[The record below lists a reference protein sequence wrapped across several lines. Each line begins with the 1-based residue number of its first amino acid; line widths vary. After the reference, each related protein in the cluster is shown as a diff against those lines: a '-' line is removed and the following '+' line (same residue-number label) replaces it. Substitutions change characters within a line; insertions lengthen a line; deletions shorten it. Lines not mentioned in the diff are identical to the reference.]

1 MNNIIK
7 FKTRMTAIQLVAQQL
22 IDYKDINL
30 IKDDFD
36 KYYKNTVIYE
46 NADIIQYND
55 AFLLKLISFYQ
66 KTNFQNLSNEI
77 NNIIDFNRKFE
88 KWDTITKSIIL
99 VSISE
104 LRNSKKEKIKI
115 ILNDYLDISKSFVNI
130 KETKLINSILDKL
143 INDK

>member
-46 NADIIQYND
+46 NADIVQYND

-66 KTNFQNLSNEI
+66 KTNFQDLSNEI

>member
-7 FKTRMTAIQLVAQQL
+7 FKTRMTAIQLVSQQL

-46 NADIIQYND
+46 NSDKIQYND
-55 AFLLKLISFYQ
+55 AFLLKLISFYK
-66 KTNFQNLSNEI
+66 KTNFQDLSNEI
-77 NNIIDFNRKFE
+77 NNIITFNRKFE
-88 KWDTITKSIIL
+88 KWDNITKSIIL

-130 KETKLINSILDKL
+130 KETKIINSILDKL
-143 INDK
+143 IHDK

>member
-66 KTNFQNLSNEI
+66 KTNFQDLSNEI

>member
-46 NADIIQYND
+46 NEDIVQYND

>member
-7 FKTRMTAIQLVAQQL
+7 FKTRMTAIQLVSQQL

-46 NADIIQYND
+46 NSDKIQYND

-66 KTNFQNLSNEI
+66 KTNFQDLSNEI

-99 VSISE
+99 VSVSE

>member
-7 FKTRMTAIQLVAQQL
+7 FKTRMTAIQLVTQQL

-46 NADIIQYND
+46 NEDIVQYND

-66 KTNFQNLSNEI
+66 KTNFQDLSNEI

>member
-7 FKTRMTAIQLVAQQL
+7 FKTRMTAIQLVSQQL

-46 NADIIQYND
+46 NEDIVQYND

-66 KTNFQNLSNEI
+66 KTNFQDLSNEI

-143 INDK
+143 IHDK

>member
-66 KTNFQNLSNEI
+66 KANFQELSNEI

-104 LRNSKKEKIKI
+104 LRNSKKEQIKI

>member
-66 KTNFQNLSNEI
+66 KTNFLDLANEI
-77 NNIIDFNRKFE
+77 NNIIDFSRKFE

>member
-46 NADIIQYND
+46 NADIVQYND

>member
-7 FKTRMTAIQLVAQQL
+7 FKTRMTAIQLVSQQL

-46 NADIIQYND
+46 NSDKIQYND
-55 AFLLKLISFYQ
+55 AFLLKLISFYK
-66 KTNFQNLSNEI
+66 KTNFQDLSNEI
-77 NNIIDFNRKFE
+77 NNIITFNRKFE
-88 KWDTITKSIIL
+88 KWDNITKSIIL

-130 KETKLINSILDKL
+130 KETKLIN
-143 INDK
+143 

>member
-46 NADIIQYND
+46 NEDIVQYND

-66 KTNFQNLSNEI
+66 KTNFQDLSNEI

>member
-55 AFLLKLISFYQ
+55 AF
-66 KTNFQNLSNEI
+66 
-77 NNIIDFNRKFE
+77 D
-88 KWDTITKSIIL
+88 KWC
-99 VSISE
+99 
-104 LRNSKKEKIKI
+104 
-115 ILNDYLDISKSFVNI
+115 
-130 KETKLINSILDKL
+130 
-143 INDK
+143 

>member
-36 KYYKNTVIYE
+36 KYYKNTIIYE
-46 NADIIQYND
+46 NSDKIQYND

-66 KTNFQNLSNEI
+66 KTNFQDLSNEI
-77 NNIIDFNRKFE
+77 NNIIDFDRSFE

>member
-7 FKTRMTAIQLVAQQL
+7 FKTRMTAIQLVTQQL

-46 NADIIQYND
+46 NSDKIQYND
-55 AFLLKLISFYQ
+55 AFLLKLISFYK
-66 KTNFQNLSNEI
+66 KTNFQDLSNEI
-77 NNIIDFNRKFE
+77 NNIITFNRKFE
-88 KWDTITKSIIL
+88 KWDNITKSIIL

-130 KETKLINSILDKL
+130 KETKIINSILDKL
-143 INDK
+143 IHDK

>member
-7 FKTRMTAIQLVAQQL
+7 FKTRMTAIQLVSQQL

-46 NADIIQYND
+46 NSDKIQYND

-66 KTNFQNLSNEI
+66 KTNFLDLANEI
-77 NNIIDFNRKFE
+77 NNIITFNRKFE
-88 KWDTITKSIIL
+88 KWDNITKSIIL

-130 KETKLINSILDKL
+130 KETKIINSILDKL
-143 INDK
+143 IHDK